1 MHHST
6 GMPLA
11 FWLCPHSQA
20 VCVVHQENLLR
31 LEGCRMSIQ
40 DKVFR
45 LHQRRLF
52 DVIELPIRHLFYTSD
67 QVHKNSYMT
76 DEIPY
81 NSGKL
86 CYCKGFHF
94 EFMRK
99 TTRKINL
106 K

>member
-6 GMPLA
+6 GTLLA

-20 VCVVHQENLLR
+20 VCVVHQENLPR
-31 LEGCRMSIQ
+31 LEGCRMSTQ

-67 QVHKNSYMT
+67 QVYRNSYMT
-76 DEIPY
+76 DKIPC
-81 NSGKL
+81 NSGKSL
-86 CYCKGFHF
+86 LLQG
-94 EFMRK
+94 
-99 TTRKINL
+99 IIL
-106 K
+106 